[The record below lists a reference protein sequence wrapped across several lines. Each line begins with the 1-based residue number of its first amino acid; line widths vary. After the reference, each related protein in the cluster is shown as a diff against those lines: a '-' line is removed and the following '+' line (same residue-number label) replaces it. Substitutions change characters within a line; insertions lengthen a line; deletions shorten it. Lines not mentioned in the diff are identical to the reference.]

1 MKQHRQNYISKG
13 VTSEAELDT
22 MTDDD
27 YTDETN
33 DVYLYADGMMQI
45 NTQNQFQVTYQTTY
59 YNVKI
64 TKGENVSVIKMKVEV
79 TPGDVEIK
87 AFQMN
92 TDTSEGAVSEFNPS
106 FRTVSRASKVVAVG
120 DPIVVEDENG
130 VTINNYPI
138 ASVQSYGTM
147 YTVNKG
153 ATIDSMKF
161 GDTYVSNGEVSNGVF
176 AYEATKTNGTLNN
189 WPEADDAN
197 SFYYALT
204 FKGKSYL
211 LDMLD
216 KEYTLRAYAVT
227 EDGDIVYGNKV
238 ESTSIYKIAEVLYN
252 GNLMSRKSAHDFL
265 YDNVLN
271 IVDIKNNRLQIASAM
286 LNALNVT
293 TTSDEKYV
301 LINNMYKDLYRY
313 ITLTGAYKV
322 DRYYERG
329 TFVCKTPTKNK
340 DTEKALLELL
350 NTVTTDGKVYTTVA
364 DWIENETENYG
375 NYKGFYK
382 RVEFVNKTTIIDGED
397 I

>member
-1 MKQHRQNYISKG
+1 M
-13 VTSEAELDT
+13 
-22 MTDDD
+22 
-27 YTDETN
+27 
-33 DVYLYADGMMQI
+33 
-45 NTQNQFQVTYQTTY
+45 
-59 YNVKI
+59 
-64 TKGENVSVIKMKVEV
+64 VIKLS
-79 TPGDVEIK
+79 
-87 AFQMN
+87 Q
-92 TDTSEGAVSEFNPS
+92 
-106 FRTVSRASKVVAVG
+106 
-120 DPIVVEDENG
+120 
-130 VTINNYPI
+130 
-138 ASVQSYGTM
+138 Q
-147 YTVNKG
+147 
-153 ATIDSMKF
+153 
-161 GDTYVSNGEVSNGVF
+161 VF
-176 AYEATKTNGTLNN
+176 TRLQ
-189 WPEADDAN
+189 
-197 SFYYALT
+197 
-204 FKGKSYL
+204 
-211 LDMLD
+211 
-216 KEYTLRAYAVT
+216 
-227 EDGDIVYGNKV
+227 
-238 ESTSIYKIAEVLYN
+238 
-252 GNLMSRKSAHDFL
+252 KSAHDFL